1 MKQFKKYFVLLALV
15 SILMALNACKA
26 KGTPT
31 PSPEMVITNVAL
43 TVQAD
48 LTEMAAQIPTN
59 TSTPEITPTLTA
71 EPITPTPTFT
81 LTPTGPTPT
90 NTSSFANDN
99 GVWVESNPPDGT
111 FVTPG
116 QEFTITVTLMNTGDT
131 TWTSNYYIQFF
142 SGEQMGAPEKIYMPY
157 PIPPTKN
164 VQIAIDF
171 QAPESIGL
179 KHSDWRI
186 VNAQDEGIYLF
197 WIEVEVAS
205 EPQPTATP

>member
-1 MKQFKKYFVLLALV
+1 MKQLKKYVVFLALV

-31 PSPEMVITNVAL
+31 PSSEMVITNVAL

-48 LTEMAAQIPTN
+48 LTKMAAQIPTN
-59 TSTPEITPTLTA
+59 TSTPEITPTFTA
-71 EPITPTPTFT
+71 EPITPTPTLT
-81 LTPTGPTPT
+81 MTPTGPTPT
-90 NTSSFANDN
+90 NTSSNAIDN

-131 TWTSNYYIQFF
+131 TWTSSYYIQFF

-157 PIPPTKN
+157 SIPPTKN
-164 VQIAIDF
+164 VQISIEF

-179 KHSDWRI
+179 KHSDWRLVIEKDNGFYFFCI
-186 VNAQDEGIYLF
+186 V
-197 WIEVEVAS
+197 VVVAC
-205 EPQPTATP
+205 

>member
-1 MKQFKKYFVLLALV
+1 MKQFKKYFVLLALI
-15 SILMALNACKA
+15 SILIALNACKA

-59 TSTPEITPTLTA
+59 TSTPEITPTFTA
-71 EPITPTPTFT
+71 TPTPTLT

-90 NTSSFANDN
+90 NTSSFASDN

-131 TWTSNYYIQFF
+131 TWAGLY
-142 SGEQMGAPEKIYMPY
+142 AA
-157 PIPPTKN
+157 
-164 VQIAIDF
+164 IAIF
-171 QAPESIGL
+171 TAIKEAG
-179 KHSDWRI
+179 
-186 VNAQDEGIYLF
+186 GIRR
-197 WIEVEVAS
+197 
-205 EPQPTATP
+205 